1 MKKESPLP
9 APATDILHILDS
21 AAVTV
26 FAQDRDLKYR
36 WITNR
41 PASWGTADPAGH
53 DDAVILSP
61 TAAAIASALK
71 RDVMSSGRAQWGDL
85 TIDAHS
91 SANGSARHFELF
103 IEPERDSVGAIT
115 GICGLAIDVTDR
127 RKQAETLEAVA
138 RDLSHRTK
146 NLLAVIQSL
155 AVQTAR
161 NAPSTDAFI
170 DQFRG
175 RIQSISRSQDI
186 SIEAKRQGAKLS
198 ELVDT
203 QVVPYLGGRVGFAG
217 LDCYLSPN
225 AALHIGL
232 ALYELCIAAARDGNG
247 EAVRVTAE
255 LDKAA
260 GSDGTTPLRLT
271 WHEGGSGTAGSID
284 GFGKVLLER
293 IVPAAVGGDAALSDG
308 GTDYTLTISARE
320 FERGGPAKG

>member
-1 MKKESPLP
+1 MKKDSPLP
-9 APATDILHILDS
+9 APATDILHVLDS

-41 PASWGTADPAGH
+41 PASWGTTDPAGR
-53 DDAVILSP
+53 DDAGMLPP
-61 TAAAIASALK
+61 TAAAIAASLK
-71 RDVMSSGRAQWGDL
+71 RDVMSSGRPQWGDL
-85 TIDAHS
+85 TIDANG
-91 SANGSARHFELF
+91 SANGSSSYFELF
-103 IEPERDSVGAIT
+103 IEPERDGAGAIT
-115 GICGLAIDVTDR
+115 GIRGLAIDVTDR
-127 RKQAETLEAVA
+127 RKQAETLQAVA

-155 AVQTAR
+155 AVQTAK

-186 SIEAKRQGAKLS
+186 SIEAKRHGAKLS

-203 QVVPYLGGRVGFAG
+203 QVVPYLGTGGRVGFAG
-217 LDCYLSPN
+217 PDCYLSPN

-232 ALYELCIAAARDGNG
+232 ALYELCIAAARASDGEG
-247 EAVRVTAE
+247 AVRVTTE
-255 LDKAA
+255 LDKA

-271 WHEGGSGTAGSID
+271 WHESGNGMTGSID
-284 GFGKVLLER
+284 GFSRVLLER
-293 IVPAAVGGDAALSDG
+293 IVPAAVGGDATLADG

-320 FERGGPAKG
+320 FERLDR

>member
-9 APATDILHILDS
+9 APATDILHVLDS

-26 FAQDRDLKYR
+26 FAQDIDLKYR

-41 PASWGTADPAGH
+41 PASWGTTDPAGQ
-53 DDAVILSP
+53 DDSGILP
-61 TAAAIASALK
+61 TTAAAIASALK

-85 TIDAHS
+85 AVE
-91 SANGSARHFELF
+91 ANGSSSYFELF
-103 IEPERDSVGAIT
+103 IEPERDGAGSIT
-115 GICGLAIDVTDR
+115 GIRGLAVDVTGR

-155 AVQTAR
+155 AVQTAK

-186 SIEAKRQGAKLS
+186 SIGSKRHGAKLS
-198 ELVDT
+198 ELVET
-203 QVVPYLGGRVGFAG
+203 QVVPYLGAPGRVGFTG
-217 LDCYLSPN
+217 PDCTLSPN
-225 AALHIGL
+225 AALHVGL
-232 ALYELCIAAARDGNG
+232 ALYELCMALAG
-247 EAVRVTAE
+247 EGGEETVRITAE
-255 LDKAA
+255 LDKS
-260 GSDGTTPLRLT
+260 GSDGTPLLRVT
-271 WHEGGSGTAGSID
+271 WHESGRGTAGSID
-284 GFGKVLLER
+284 GFSRVLLER
-293 IVPAAVGGDAALSDG
+293 IVPAAVGGNAALAES

-320 FERGGPAKG
+320 YQRGEA